1 MSDRR
6 SNLFEKLNTLI
17 TGYNILIW
25 NREDTLNSVNG
36 KQTTERVEDSGG
48 RPGTSR
54 SQRSTQ
60 QRTNRDRRAAADD
73 AKLKKKLSSLSS
85 TETKS
90 KSKTS
95 KAKKKWEREYTE
107 H

>member
-73 AKLKKKLSSLSS
+73 AKLKKKLSS

-95 KAKKKWEREYTE
+95 KAKKK
-107 H
+107 